1 MKKKNV
7 QFKELVEMS
16 FILLLH
22 FFCIFFIRF
31 VAMFNNVFYF
41 KAKSKS
47 EIHLIIFVSNFDFA
61 RNSIKSDDTDY
72 SIILMTDRKQNPR
85 KF

>member
-1 MKKKNV
+1 MKKKCAIQRTCRNE
-7 QFKELVEMS
+7 FY
-16 FILLLH
+16 FTFT
-22 FFCIFFIRF
+22 FFLYFFIRF